1 VKADHAV
8 FVAFDTET
16 TGLIAGVDRVIE
28 LAAVVFRGGDVLAE
42 HEQLV
47 DPGIPI
53 PPQAQAVNNI
63 SNEMVRG
70 QPTLGQALPGF
81 LAVLAQGVPVAHN
94 AVFDAG
100 FLVAAIERAGAAA
113 PASPILD
120 TRGLARAAFPGRQSY
135 GLERL
140 ARELG
145 IGAPGPVDQGR
156 AAHRALA
163 DAYTCMALFR
173 ACARVLEDRG
183 SASLDDLVRFSGAP
197 LDFAAHAP
205 RQPLYAAALDDA
217 RRAGAAAE
225 IEYVSAAGE
234 RTVRQIEPLAFG
246 TVGGAAVVRA
256 FCRLRGEERTF
267 RLDCIRAARRLS

>member
-1 VKADHAV
+1 MKADDTV

-16 TGLIAGVDRVIE
+16 TGLIAGVDRIVE
-28 LAAVVFRGGDVLAE
+28 VAAVVFRGGDVLAR

-63 SNEMVRG
+63 SDDMVRG
-70 QPTLGQALPGF
+70 KPTIEQALPGF

-94 AVFDAG
+94 AVFDVG
-100 FLVAAIERAGAAA
+100 FLVPGIDRAGAAA
-113 PASPILD
+113 SDSPILD

-145 IGAPGPVDQGR
+145 LGAAVPAGPAA

-163 DAYTCMALFR
+163 DAHTCMALFR
-173 ACARVLEDRG
+173 ACARVLEERG
-183 SASLDDLVRFSGAP
+183 RAALEDLVRLSGPP

-205 RQPLYAAALDDA
+205 RQPVFAAALDDA

-225 IEYVSAAGE
+225 IEYLSAAGD
-234 RTVRQIEPLAFG
+234 RTVRQIEPLGFG